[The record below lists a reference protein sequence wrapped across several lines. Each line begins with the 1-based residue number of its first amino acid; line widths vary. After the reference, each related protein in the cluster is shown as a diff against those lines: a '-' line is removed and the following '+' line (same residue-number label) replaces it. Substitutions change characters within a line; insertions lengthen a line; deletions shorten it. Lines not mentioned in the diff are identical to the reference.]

1 MTDIVERL
9 VEMTDIVTRIAQWAE
24 NDMRA
29 EGVALDAKYEIE
41 RLREENEKLL
51 RNAKQDAEMMMAY
64 NRICQKH
71 GFAPSSSDLI
81 SALQQKETE

>member
-1 MTDIVERL
+1 MDYKAISKAITDPENQPHQWGDYELAQFL
-9 VEMTDIVTRIAQWAE
+9 VSAAD
-24 NDMRA
+24 
-29 EGVALDAKYEIE
+29 EIE

-81 SALQQKETE
+81 AALQQKESK